1 MKFMRR
7 IAGYSSLDRR
17 RNEDILEELEADPV
31 EKKWAQYKQIMWAAP
46 WLEAETG
53 HLLDW
58 LHGQKKTTKEY

>member
-1 MKFMRR
+1 
-7 IAGYSSLDRR
+7 LDRR